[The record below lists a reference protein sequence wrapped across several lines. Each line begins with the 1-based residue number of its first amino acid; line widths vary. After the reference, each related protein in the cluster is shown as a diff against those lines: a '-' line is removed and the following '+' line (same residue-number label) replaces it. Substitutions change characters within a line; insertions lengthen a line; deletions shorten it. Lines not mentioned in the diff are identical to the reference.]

1 MRGYYLN
8 VNTIIKISRQLKN
21 QGRDVVF
28 THGCFDLMHAGHLH
42 LLQASKKLGEVLVV
56 GVESDERIRK
66 YKNPNV
72 PIINE
77 NERIQLLIGNRAVDF
92 VFLIKGKMPWAD
104 SYYLD
109 LYKKINPMFITYGN
123 TFGYKKRLETRK
135 AKLKG
140 INFVLIDE
148 LPLDIGSTS
157 KIINKVLNLPKNR

>member
-28 THGCFDLMHAGHLH
+28 THGCFDLMHAGHL
-42 LLQASKKLGEVLVV
+42 
-56 GVESDERIRK
+56 
-66 YKNPNV
+66 
-72 PIINE
+72 
-77 NERIQLLIGNRAVDF
+77 LLIGNRAVDF